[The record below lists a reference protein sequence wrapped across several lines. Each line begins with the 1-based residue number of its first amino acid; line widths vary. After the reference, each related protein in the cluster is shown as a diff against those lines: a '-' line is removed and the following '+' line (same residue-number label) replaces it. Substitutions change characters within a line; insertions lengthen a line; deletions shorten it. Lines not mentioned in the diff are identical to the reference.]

1 MVALVSMALILAC
14 RPYTGYRALIEA
26 VGRMEQQARVT
37 SPAHCEPPW
46 IVEPNDG

>member
-1 MVALVSMALILAC
+1 MVALVSMALIIAC

-26 VGRMEQQARVT
+26 VGRMERQAWAT
-37 SPAHCEPPW
+37 SPAYREPPW